1 MINIQ
6 SGTWESIVVKGEIV
20 DYKQFFLPQNVQK
33 KVCFKAQKNYAGEK
47 YLNVLPY
54 IFICYKS

>member
-33 KVCFKAQKNYAGEK
+33 KFVSRHKKITQEKN
-47 YLNVLPY
+47 
-54 IFICYKS
+54 I